1 MVTFDKVKLRKE
13 LEVVKASLARI
24 EGLLG
29 DATLRQE
36 DPYERRRRLLQLIYE
51 YDGMDRA
58 ALEPLLRESGTHL
71 QGWVGQQVKRG
82 FLRPPQ
88 KDDAVYRVTPVAIK
102 ELGLEGA
109 SEIEAWTRAS
119 MEAFAEDWDS
129 DADVIYD
136 EL

>member
-1 MVTFDKVKLRKE
+1 MSAPVVDLAKVKRE
-13 LEVVKASLARI
+13 LSSLKAAVARI
-24 EGLLG
+24 EALIGE
-29 DATLRQE
+29 DTPV

-58 ALEPLLRESGTHL
+58 TLEPILHDHGTNIR
-71 QGWVGQQVKRG
+71 WVGQQAKRG

-88 KDDAVYRVTPVAIK
+88 KDDPVYRVTPLAVK

-119 MEAFAEDWDS
+119 MKAFAEDWDS
-129 DADVIYD
+129 EADAIYD